1 MLIAALLLLS
11 AAPQGPTGID
21 VADLGG
27 GCGWP
32 GTVRLSVSYSDG
44 GACGA
49 ATIAL
54 CSEYLSLWGEFGY
67 LHECLGSVFVL
78 GSSTTSIDLSA
89 LGGCDLLVLPEV
101 LLAVH
106 PGKSVH
112 CDGAPCVA
120 GVGKGLACGTSA
132 SFAIPCDPTLVG
144 ASVFAQVA
152 TVYFTD
158 AALPS
163 VELTNAV
170 AITLT

>member
-1 MLIAALLLLS
+1 MIIAALFLLS
-11 AAPQGPTGID
+11 AAAQGPTGID

-32 GTVRLSVSYSDG
+32 GTTRLSVSYSDG

-49 ATIAL
+49 SSIAL
-54 CSEYLSLWGEFGY
+54 CSEYVSQWEGFGY
-67 LHECLGSVFVL
+67 LHQCIGSVFVL

-89 LGGCDLLVLPEV
+89 LGGCDLLVLPEALV
-101 LLAVH
+101 GA
-106 PGKSVH
+106 PAGTRVH
-112 CDGAPCVA
+112 CDGTPCVS

-132 SFAIPCDPTLVG
+132 SFAVPCDPALVG

-152 TVYFTD
+152 TVYFTY
-158 AALPS
+158 AVFPF